1 MGSESFAKKSSPFVY
16 AVSIVYTVISSLGL
30 IFTSFKIIILCW
42 VELFYL
48 LVPVVFTFNDSA

>member
-30 IFTSFKIIILCW
+30 IFTSFKIIIYAGLNCFSP
-42 VELFYL
+42 LA
-48 LVPVVFTFNDSA
+48 PVLFTFNDSA